1 MSSIGE
7 VVPLAVTIRGADGNP
22 MNAATVTLTIIRP
35 DLTTVAVDIVNPP
48 PTTGT
53 YTAEYIPTAQ
63 SGLYTYRWTTTE
75 PALVQEGAFNVERP
89 GAVGI
94 LSLVEAK
101 ELLGMRDDDRYDESI
116 ARTIRSATRLAEGIR
131 HEVIMRRAVSETRDL
146 GRSSVRGVALTYRPI
161 IALTAVD
168 ILSDGGAVVST
179 LAPPDVMV
187 DERGILTARSATALV
202 GRIRPRYV
210 AGYIDIPD
218 EFRDAAGYIL
228 QSLWS
233 NRRGTGG
240 RPRVG
245 GQDSSSGEGETRE
258 ARSVPARAMD
268 LLGAD
273 QNRPLVG

>member
-7 VVPLAVTIRGADGNP
+7 VVPLAVTIRNADGNP
-22 MNAATVTLTIIRP
+22 MNAATVALTIIRP

-48 PTTGT
+48 PSTGT
-53 YTAEYIPTAQ
+53 YTAEYIPTGQ

-94 LSLVEAK
+94 LSLAEAK
-101 ELLGMRDDDRYDESI
+101 ELLGMQNDDRYDESI
-116 ARTIRSATRLAEGIR
+116 ARTLRSATRLAERIR
-131 HEVIMRRAVSETRDL
+131 REKIMRQVVSETRDL
-146 GRSSVRGVALTYRPI
+146 GRSPVRGVALTYRPI

-168 ILSDGGAVVST
+168 LLTDGGNVAST
-179 LAPPDVMV
+179 LAPPDVQV
-187 DERGILTARSATALV
+187 DENGILTARSATALV
-202 GRIRPRYV
+202 GRIRPRYI

-218 EFRDAAGYIL
+218 EFREAVGYIL

-245 GQDSSSGEGETRE
+245 GQDSGGSDQTAE
-258 ARSVPARAMD
+258 ARSIPARAMD

-273 QNRPLVG
+273 DNRPLVG